1 MLRPFPNFTLVFAA
15 VASMLAT
22 SERAIAGPIIY
33 LSGGHEVSAG
43 GEGIIQHT
51 TGAFSESIT
60 HEPDAQWA
68 YGSASQDFA
77 RTSSFI
83 GGTLTA
89 TVQRD
94 GVEGAVAIS
103 KTGTTFRLDQL
114 YLADLAL
121 ELSVLG
127 NGDSSFGFWRLG
139 GPGGLQEVWR
149 HTIRENSAS
158 IAGQALLQ
166 PGDYLFQANSSASL
180 TRNLSGSATSSFE
193 GGVTFTP
200 LSVPENPAPVPEPA
214 TMLLM
219 GTGLALA
226 FKKRRACR

>member
-1 MLRPFPNFTLVFAA
+1 MLRPFPNFTLVFLA
-15 VASMLAT
+15 VASLLAT
-22 SERAIAGPIIY
+22 SDRAIAGPIIY
-33 LSGGHEVSAG
+33 LIGSHEVNAG
-43 GEGIIQHT
+43 GESLIQTT
-51 TGAFSESIT
+51 TGDFHESIT
-60 HEPDAQWA
+60 HEPDEQWA
-68 YGSASQDFA
+68 YGSASQDFM

-83 GGTLTA
+83 GGNLTA

-94 GVEGAVAIS
+94 GVEWAVAIS
-103 KTGTTFRLDQL
+103 RTGTTLRLDQP

-127 NGDSSFGFWRLG
+127 NGDLGFGFWRLG

-149 HTIRENSAS
+149 YVISENSAS
-158 IAGQALLQ
+158 IVGQALLL
-166 PGDYLFQANSSASL
+166 PGDYLFQANTRAFL
-180 TRNLSGSATSSFE
+180 TGNVGGSATSSFE

-200 LSVPENPAPVPEPA
+200 VSVPENPTPVPEPA

-226 FKKRRACR
+226 FKKRHACR